1 MRPIERKKITENE
14 AAAEAA
20 MEAAEAAQTDADT
33 ADGKAVDAQED
44 IDALKSTGEQ
54 YLPFTD
60 GTTNIRVGV
69 RATKFVVDK
78 TLTAT
83 GFAGVEDTDWANM
96 VSLPQA

>member
-1 MRPIERKKITENE
+1 MRPIERKKIAENE

-20 MEAAEAAQTDADT
+20 MEAAEAAQTD
-33 ADGKAVDAQED
+33 VDE
-44 IDALKSTGEQ
+44 IKSPTSTVQ
-54 YLPFTD
+54 YIFLSD
-60 GTTNIRVGV
+60 GTTKIRQGI

-78 TLTAT
+78 TLTET